1 MTTPFRGPFTSD
13 GRQNGER
20 RATAR
25 IAAEGTL
32 KISFENPS
40 ATTIEAQ
47 WIESSATGF
56 RAAHSSK
63 ALEPG
68 LEVSYESAR
77 GSGRAR
83 VIWTHVLDSHR
94 VSGFLLL

>member
-1 MTTPFRGPFTSD
+1 MTLPFEGPFTAD
-13 GRQNGER
+13 RRQNRER

-25 IAAEGTL
+25 TAAEGAL
-32 KISFENPS
+32 KISFQNP
-40 ATTIEAQ
+40 APATIEAE

-68 LEVSYESAR
+68 LEVSYASPR

-83 VIWTHVLDSHR
+83 VIWTHVLDRHR